1 MLNHALH
8 LIAITQLAYPTPKDD
23 RSMNGNWLK
32 AKPERKRSGR
42 RNGAPPTSSTATL
55 SPTRRDRARGA
66 PRNVSV
72 ACVAGLAS

>member
-23 RSMNGNWLK
+23 SSVNGNWLK

-42 RNGAPPTSSTATL
+42 
-55 SPTRRDRARGA
+55 
-66 PRNVSV
+66 
-72 ACVAGLAS
+72 